1 MISPFT
7 GGVTELVREQ
17 KELSFRKE
25 SFEIVYH
32 SWNCVD
38 TGQLFTTDELD
49 QLNITQV
56 HNKYREKHNIPFPDQ
71 IRSIRKRYGLSAAK
85 MSEVLGFGINTWRNY
100 ESGEVPQ
107 ASNGRLIAL
116 AADPEE
122 FLKLVEMSKVIQERE
137 LKKTLSRVEKI
148 IDEEKESDETLL
160 KQYLSI
166 TRHGPNVYSGY
177 RELGLDK
184 LLYMIIYFAETVQP
198 LKTKLNKLL
207 FYADFLNYKKTGFS
221 ISGSNYAA
229 IDLGPVPE
237 AYDTLFEYFHRNK
250 WIQIEYID
258 FKDRENI
265 GEKFIQNPH
274 RPFQQEL
281 LNEAELN
288 SLKYVAEYFK
298 SMSTRELID
307 LSHNEK
313 AWKIKSREKSA
324 IEYDHAFELS
334 IG

>member
-7 GGVTELVREQ
+7 GGATELVREH
-17 KELSFRKE
+17 KEFSFRKE

-32 SWNCVD
+32 SWKCVD

-56 HNKYREKHNIPFPDQ
+56 HNRYREKHNIPFPDQ
-71 IRSIRKRYGLSAAK
+71 IRSIRKKYGLSTAK

-107 ASNGRLIAL
+107 ASNGKLITL

-122 FLKLVEMSKVIQERE
+122 FFKLVEMSKVIQERE
-137 LKKTLSRVEKI
+137 LKKILSRVEQI
-148 IDEEKESDETLL
+148 IDEEKGSDETLL
-160 KQYLSI
+160 KQYLSF
-166 TRHGPNVYSGY
+166 TSHVPNVYSGY
-177 RELGLDK
+177 REFGLDK

-265 GEKFIQNPH
+265 GEKFIRNPD
-274 RPFQQEL
+274 RPFRQEL
-281 LNEAELN
+281 FNEAELN
-288 SLKYVAEYFK
+288 SLEYVAEYFK

-313 AWKIKSREKSA
+313 AWKIKSREKST

>member
-1 MISPFT
+1 MNSPFT
-7 GGVTELVREQ
+7 GGATEMVREPR
-17 KELSFRKE
+17 EFSFRKE
-25 SFEIVYH
+25 SLEIVYH
-32 SWNCVD
+32 SWKCID
-38 TGQLFTTDELD
+38 TGRLFTTDELD
-49 QLNITQV
+49 QLNITQI

-71 IRSIRKRYGLSAAK
+71 IRSIRKKYGLSAAK
-85 MSEVLGFGINTWRNY
+85 MSDLLGFGINTWRNY

-107 ASNGRLIAL
+107 VSNGKLIAL

-122 FLKLVEMSKVIQERE
+122 FLKLVAMSKVINERE
-137 LKKTLSRVEKI
+137 LKKTLSRVERI
-148 IDEEKESDETLL
+148 INEEMESEENLL
-160 KQYLSI
+160 KHYLSF
-166 TRHGPNVYSGY
+166 TSHGPNVYSGY

-207 FYADFLNYKKTGFS
+207 FYSDFLNYKKTGFS

-237 AYDTLFEYFHRNK
+237 AYDTLFDYFNRNN
-250 WIQIEYID
+250 WIKIEYVD
-258 FKDRENI
+258 FKNRENI
-265 GEKFIQNPH
+265 GEMFVRNPD
-274 RPFQQEL
+274 RQFQQEL
-281 LNEAELN
+281 FNKAELN

-307 LSHNEK
+307 FSHNEK